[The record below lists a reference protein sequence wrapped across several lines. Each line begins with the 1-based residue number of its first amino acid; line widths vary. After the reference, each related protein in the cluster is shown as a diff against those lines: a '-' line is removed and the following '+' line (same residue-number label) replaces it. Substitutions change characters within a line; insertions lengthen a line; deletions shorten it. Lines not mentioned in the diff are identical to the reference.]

1 MTAIV
6 LPQSDIPA
14 EVLDTI
20 WRRRKAV
27 FIDQMHWPLTHIDGR
42 EIDEWDGPDTLMILA
57 GEPLAFSM
65 RIIPEQHCMVRKLW
79 PDGARYIR
87 PGSHELSR
95 WVSHGTHSLQA
106 SRAAM
111 ASAIAE
117 MRRREWWDIFCV
129 STDRVARLQVRIGFN
144 PTEQGKFGPDVNL
157 CKWNLRVKS

>member
-6 LPQSDIPA
+6 LPQKDIRPDVL
-14 EVLDTI
+14 EVVY
-20 WRRRKAV
+20 RRRKAV

-79 PDGARYIR
+79 PDAAHLITH
-87 PGSHELSR
+87 GSYELSR
-95 WVSHGTHSLQA
+95 WVSHGMHSFQA

-111 ASAIAE
+111 ADAIAE
-117 MRRREWWDIFCV
+117 MRRRGWLHIFCV
-129 STDRVARLQVRIGFN
+129 STDRVARLQVRLGFE
-144 PTEQGKFGPDVNL
+144 PDRQYRIGPDVNL
-157 CKWNLRVKS
+157 CKWDLA